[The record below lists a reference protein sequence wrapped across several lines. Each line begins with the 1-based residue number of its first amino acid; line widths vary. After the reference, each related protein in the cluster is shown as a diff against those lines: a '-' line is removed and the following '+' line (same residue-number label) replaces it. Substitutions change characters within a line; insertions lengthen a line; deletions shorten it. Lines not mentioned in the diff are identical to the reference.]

1 MMPSYDY
8 YRKAT
13 HLFSLV
19 IPALY
24 WYIVPSQKTASI
36 IIIFFTFLFILF
48 DYLRFKSKAI
58 KLFFSLFFDKMLK
71 EHELNGKLTG
81 ASWVMI
87 SSSIVILLF
96 SKEVAV
102 ISLVFLSIGDTVA
115 GLFGRN
121 YGKIR
126 IGNKTLEG
134 FIAGFFSC
142 LIISLFYRPLQF
154 SITASGAFFGI
165 LFETLPLPFDDNLKI
180 PIASAIV
187 MSILIGSN

>member
-1 MMPSYDY
+1 MPSYDY

-24 WYIVPSQKTASI
+24 WYTVPIQKTAST

-87 SSSIVILLF
+87 SSSMVILLF

-154 SITASGAFFGI
+154 SITASGAFFGM

-180 PIASAIV
+180 PIASAIA

>member
-1 MMPSYDY
+1 MPSYDY
-8 YRKAT
+8 YRKTT
-13 HLFSLV
+13 HLSSLV
-19 IPALY
+19 IPVLY
-24 WYIVPSQKTASI
+24 WYIVRSQKTASI
-36 IIIFFTFLFILF
+36 IIVFFTLLFILF
-48 DYLRFKSKAI
+48 EYLRFKSKAI
-58 KLFFSLFFDKMLK
+58 KLFFSLFFNKMLK
-71 EHELNGKLTG
+71 DHELKGKLTG
-81 ASWVMI
+81 ASWLMI
-87 SSSIVILLF
+87 SSSMVIMLF

-142 LIISLFYRPLQF
+142 LIISIFYKPLQF
-154 SITASGAFFGI
+154 SIAASGAFFGM

-180 PIASAIV
+180 PIASAIA
-187 MSILIGSN
+187 MSILVGLN

>member
-1 MMPSYDY
+1 MSSYDY
-8 YRKAT
+8 YRKTT
-13 HLFSLV
+13 HLFSLI
-19 IPALY
+19 IPVLY

-36 IIIFFTFLFILF
+36 IIIFFTLLFILF
-48 DYLRFKSKAI
+48 DYLRFKSKTI
-58 KLFFSLFFDKMLK
+58 KLFFSLFFNKILK
-71 EHELNGKLTG
+71 EHELKGKLTG
-81 ASWVMI
+81 ASWLMI
-87 SSSIVILLF
+87 SSSMVILLF

-142 LIISLFYRPLQF
+142 LIISIFYKPLQF
-154 SITASGAFFGI
+154 SITASGAFFGM
-165 LFETLPLPFDDNLKI
+165 LFEILPLPFDDNLKI
-180 PIASAIV
+180 PIASAIA
-187 MSILIGSN
+187 MSILIGLN

>member
-1 MMPSYDY
+1 MPSYDY
-8 YRKAT
+8 YRKAI
-13 HLFSLV
+13 HVFSLV

-24 WYIVPSQKTASI
+24 WYTVPSQKTASI
-36 IIIFFTFLFILF
+36 IIIFFTLLFTLF
-48 DYLRFKSKAI
+48 DYLRFKSKTT

-154 SITASGAFFGI
+154 SITASGAFFGM

-180 PIASAIV
+180 PIASAIA

>member
-13 HLFSLV
+13 HLISLV
-19 IPALY
+19 IPVFY

-36 IIIFFTFLFILF
+36 IIVFFTLLFILF
-48 DYLRFKSKAI
+48 EYLRFKSKTI
-58 KLFFSLFFDKMLK
+58 KFFFSLFFDKMLK
-71 EHELNGKLTG
+71 DHELKGKLTG

-87 SSSIVILLF
+87 SSSMVIVLF

-102 ISLVFLSIGDTVA
+102 ISLVFLSIGDTIA

-134 FIAGFFSC
+134 FIAGFLSC
-142 LIISLFYRPLQF
+142 LIVSLFYKPLQF
-154 SITASGAFFGI
+154 SVTASGAFFGM
-165 LFETLPLPFDDNLKI
+165 LFEILPLPFDDNLKI
-180 PIASAIV
+180 PIASAV
-187 MSILIGSN
+187 AMSILIGLN

>member
-13 HLFSLV
+13 HLLSLV
-19 IPALY
+19 IPVLY

-36 IIIFFTFLFILF
+36 IIVFFTLLFILF
-48 DYLRFKSKAI
+48 EYLRFKSKTI
-58 KLFFSLFFDKMLK
+58 KFFFSLFFDKMLK
-71 EHELNGKLTG
+71 DHELKGKLTG

-87 SSSIVILLF
+87 SSSMVIVLF

-102 ISLVFLSIGDTVA
+102 ISLVFLSIGDTIA
-115 GLFGRN
+115 GLFGRS

-134 FIAGFFSC
+134 FIAGFLSC
-142 LIISLFYRPLQF
+142 LIVSLFYKPLQF
-154 SITASGAFFGI
+154 SVTASGAFFGM
-165 LFETLPLPFDDNLKI
+165 LFEILPLPFDDNLKI
-180 PIASAIV
+180 PIASAV
-187 MSILIGSN
+187 AMSILIGLN

>member
-24 WYIVPSQKTASI
+24 WYVFPSQKTASVI
-36 IIIFFTFLFILF
+36 IVFFTLIFILL
-48 DYLRFKSKAI
+48 DYLRFKSKTI

-71 EHELNGKLTG
+71 DHELKGKLTG

-87 SSSIVILLF
+87 SSSTVIVLF

-121 YGKIR
+121 YGKVR
-126 IGNKTLEG
+126 IGNKTFEG
-134 FIAGFFSC
+134 FIAGLFSC
-142 LIISLFYRPLQF
+142 LIISILYKPLQF
-154 SITASGAFFGI
+154 SVTASGAFFGM

-180 PIASAIV
+180 PISSAV
-187 MSILIGSN
+187 AMSILIGLN

>member
-24 WYIVPSQKTASI
+24 WYTVPSQKTASI

-87 SSSIVILLF
+87 SSSMVILLF

-102 ISLVFLSIGDTVA
+102 ISLVFLSIGDTAA

-142 LIISLFYRPLQF
+142 LIICLFYRPLQF
-154 SITASGAFFGI
+154 SITASGAFFGM

-180 PIASAIV
+180 PIASAIA

>member
-1 MMPSYDY
+1 MPSYDY

-24 WYIVPSQKTASI
+24 WYTVPSQKTASI
-36 IIIFFTFLFILF
+36 IIISFTFLFILF
-48 DYLRFKSKAI
+48 DYLRFKSKTI

-71 EHELNGKLTG
+71 DHELKGKLTG

-87 SSSIVILLF
+87 SSSMVILLF

-154 SITASGAFFGI
+154 SITASGAFFGM

-180 PIASAIV
+180 PIASAIA

>member
-8 YRKAT
+8 YRKAI

-24 WYIVPSQKTASI
+24 WYVVPSQKTASVI
-36 IIIFFTFLFILF
+36 IVFFTLIFILF
-48 DYLRFKSKAI
+48 DYLRFKSKTI

-71 EHELNGKLTG
+71 DHELKGKLTG

-87 SSSIVILLF
+87 SSSMVIVLF

-102 ISLVFLSIGDTVA
+102 ISLVFLSIGDTAA

-121 YGKIR
+121 YGKAR
-126 IGNKTLEG
+126 IGNKTFEG

-142 LIISLFYRPLQF
+142 LIISFFYKPLQF
-154 SITASGAFFGI
+154 SVTALGAFFGM
-165 LFETLPLPFDDNLKI
+165 LFETLPLPLDDNLKI
-180 PIASAIV
+180 PIASSVAL
-187 MSILIGSN
+187 SILIGLN